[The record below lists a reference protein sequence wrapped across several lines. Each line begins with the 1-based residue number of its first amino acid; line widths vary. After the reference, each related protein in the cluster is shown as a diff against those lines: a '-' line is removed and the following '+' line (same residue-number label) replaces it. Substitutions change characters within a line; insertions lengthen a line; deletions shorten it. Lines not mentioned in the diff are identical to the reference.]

1 MSGFYPFNPAL
12 GQEVQ
17 TDVKGVTLDRGFVA
31 HFVAADPAAASVTA
45 VLAATAL
52 TTSTQEITTGITNP
66 DYPRALQIKGN
77 QAGVAGNVVIEGTN
91 YTDEAI
97 SETIAANGANA
108 VSGNKAFK
116 TVTKITLPAK
126 VGEGDTISVGTTGK
140 LGLPYKLPHNTV
152 LAAYLNNTKEGTAPT
167 VTTSTTALE
176 GNTILLSSA
185 LNGTKVDVYLIV

>member
-12 GQEVQ
+12 GQEIQ
-17 TDVKGVTLDRGFVA
+17 SDVKGVNLDRGFIA
-31 HFVAADPAAASVTA
+31 HFSAANPAAASVTA
-45 VLAATAL
+45 ILAATAL
-52 TTSTQEITTGITNP
+52 TASTQVITTGITQP

-77 QAGVAGNVVIEGTN
+77 QAGITGNVVIEGTN
-91 YTDEAI
+91 YAGEAI
-97 SETIAANGANA
+97 TETIAANGSNA

-126 VGEGDTISVGTTGK
+126 NADGDTISVGTTGK
-140 LGLPYKLPHNTV
+140 LGLPYKLAHNTV